1 MTDWLEEGDRA
12 RRAGRF
18 AAAEE
23 AYRKAIE
30 TASWNLPTGTYG
42 SEHLPL
48 AEAEIKMGRL
58 YETWGRPRAAEA
70 HYREALRIYSNM
82 QGDEYFEL
90 ALARDRVAVPEPER
104 ASA

>member
-1 MTDWLEEGDRA
+1 MPDWLEEGDQA

-30 TASWNLPTGTYG
+30 EASRKLTHGTHG
-42 SEHLPL
+42 RESLPL
-48 AEAEIKMGRL
+48 AEAEVKMGRL
-58 YETWGRPRAAEA
+58 YESWGRPRVADE
-70 HYREALRIYSNM
+70 HYREALRIFSSV

-90 ALARDRVAVPEPER
+90 ALARDRVAVPEAEG